1 MIQEAIKA
9 AIKDGLN
16 IIDTDLRNT
25 YWYYLKGA
33 QLTSYNYTILDEAV
47 NYIIIYDN
55 LGNTFKVNCDLIKR
69 SFLPSLNS
77 FVRIV
82 SITPTIDQVKST
94 NQTLDLTNL

>member
-16 IIDTDLRNT
+16 IIDADLRTT

-33 QLTSYNYTILDEAV
+33 KLTSYNYTLLDDAV

-69 SFLPSLNS
+69 TFLPSLNS
-77 FVRIV
+77 FVRV
-82 SITPTIDQVKST
+82 ASTTPTINQVKAN